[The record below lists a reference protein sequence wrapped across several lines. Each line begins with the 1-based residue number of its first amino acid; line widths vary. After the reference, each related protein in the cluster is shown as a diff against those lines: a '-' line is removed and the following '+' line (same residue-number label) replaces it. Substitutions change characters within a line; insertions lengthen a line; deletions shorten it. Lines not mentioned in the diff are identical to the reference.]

1 MENIIKLIYN
11 NYDNYTN
18 SEKTIAD
25 YIINN
30 FNNITY
36 DTLSSL
42 AQKIGVSTT
51 SIIRFAKEL
60 NFNGY
65 SELQESIRA
74 YADSDDPFNVARN
87 FREMENQDIS
97 DMFEKSLNKD
107 IENLKKTINSLSK
120 DDLEKAIDYLANAR
134 RIYVMGYN
142 DSFTMAYY
150 MAARLGQVRESVSLL
165 QGVGGL
171 YPMEIASS
179 NEEDLLVAY
188 LFPRYSMNTVNI
200 INKVKINGTKVLI
213 ITAHDTTKIRH
224 FADVILPTYVY
235 GSGVRE
241 SYIAPLALSSYLA
254 SSVALVNPEKSSKF
268 INYTERVLQTG
279 YYLDTRNI

>member
-1 MENIIKLIYN
+1 MGNIIKLIYN

-18 SEKTIAD
+18 SERIIAD

-36 DTLSSL
+36 DTLSTL

-60 NFNGY
+60 DFNGY

-74 YADSDDPFNVARN
+74 YAMSDDPFNVAKN
-87 FREMENQDIS
+87 FREIENKNIS
-97 DMFEKSLNKD
+97 ELFDSSLNKD
-107 IENLKKTINSLSK
+107 IDNLKKTINSLSK
-120 DDLEKAIDYLANAR
+120 DDLEKSIDYLAKSR
-134 RIYVMGYN
+134 RVYVIGYN
-142 DSFTMAYY
+142 ESFTLAYY
-150 MAARLGQVRESVSLL
+150 MAIRLGQVRESVHLL
-165 QGVGGL
+165 QSVGGM

-179 NEEDLLVAY
+179 NGKDLLVAF
-188 LFPRYSMNTVNI
+188 LFPRYSMNTINI
-200 INKVKINGTKVLI
+200 INKVRQSGTKVLI
-213 ITAHDTTKIRH
+213 ITSNNIGKIKG
-224 FADVILPTYVY
+224 FGDIILPTFVY

-241 SYIAPLALSSYLA
+241 SYIAPMSLCSYLA
-254 SSVALVNPEKSSKF
+254 SSVALVNPEESSKL

-279 YYLDTRNI
+279 YYLDGK

>member
-241 SYIAPLALSSYLA
+241 SYIAPLSLSSYLA